1 MLKNLLHRPI
11 AVTMILIAIVAIGV
25 LSLTY
30 IPVSLM
36 PQIDIPKITVQCVKN
51 GASVTEVEQ
60 QMINP
65 LRQQLSQVAGLKDIE
80 SQSKIDAGS
89 ITMTFEPGADMDI
102 LFIEVNEKIDRA
114 MNNMPKDM
122 ERPKVI
128 KASAMDI
135 PAFYV
140 DVYKNGGQDKGANG
154 SNVQKFK
161 GSKSSKIQ
169 EYKGVGEREN
179 NGSRENNMELAQLSK
194 LVKNVISKRIEQLPQ
209 VAMVD
214 ISGTVGSEIQC
225 IPDMDKLESMG
236 MRVTDIEGLIK
247 GNNIVLGTLNVVSGI
262 YRFTIHFDSQIL
274 NKEDIENIYFRH
286 QGRLMQLK
294 DICQI
299 IEKPAVR
306 NGVVMHNGDDAIT
319 VAVIKQND
327 AQMEDLQEGMN
338 TLLENMRNDYPD
350 VEFSVTRDQTQ
361 LLSYS
366 INNLEWNL
374 VLAALLACVILFLF
388 NRSWKTPLLIII
400 SIPLSLILTL
410 LSFYLL
416 GISLNIISLSGLI
429 LGVGMIV
436 DNAIVVIDNMN
447 ERMGDE
453 FATKSD
459 GFAWHVVSRVKEVFF
474 PMFSSVLT
482 TCSVFIPLIF
492 LSGTAGA
499 LFYDQAMG
507 VTIALFASLLVA
519 TLVVPVYY
527 YVLFKKRFSVCKE
540 RHSGQ
545 EGKDSRVQRFKVLR
559 DKLFRLFVEKSKMF
573 FSLFTFHFSLNRAYS
588 VAEKWTLRHG
598 RLCIGMFFGALAM
611 IAVVFQFIKKEK
623 MPEVVHDDV
632 LISVDWNA
640 GISVEENSRRMRG
653 ALDAV
658 KEHVKT
664 STAMVGAQEFILSHT
679 KDITSS
685 EAVVYV
691 KGHSE
696 AGIDSV
702 KSEFADYISE
712 HYPEAKVEYEI
723 SGNIFDLIFQTDNPD
738 LELHV
743 SRAEGGRP
751 GVVEA
756 GLYVDSLRRLFP
768 GIDMQ
773 SVPTEPN
780 LQYVA
785 NPDMLAYHNVSYNQL
800 FSRLREMVG
809 KNKVYEISSGSQS
822 VPVMVGTDDKVNADD
837 ILSGFV
843 RNNEGVEVPISYLV
857 DVKKVDNYKRLYA
870 GSEGE
875 YYPVK
880 IDNVSDGDAE
890 RVMKA
895 CEERSSFRTSF
906 HGDYFDSREMIYELA
921 VILLVAVMLLYFIL
935 AAQFES
941 LIQPLIILS
950 EVVLDVSVVMLVLWI
965 LGESLNIMSMIG
977 IVVMCGIIIND
988 SILKV
993 DTINREFR
1001 GESLGMRDG
1010 GRYCNYRLIKAI
1022 MVAGQRR
1029 LTPIIMTSLTTI
1041 LALLP
1046 FLNKGDM
1053 GSALQFPLSLAL
1065 IIGMIVGT
1073 MVSLFFVPLV
1083 YFIIY
1088 KKRR

>member
-11 AVTMILIAIVAIGV
+11 AVTMILIAIVAVGV

-36 PQIDIPKITVQCVKN
+36 PQIDIPKITVQCVKT

-60 QMINP
+60 QMVNP

-80 SQSKIDAGS
+80 SQSKIDAGT

-114 MNNMPKDM
+114 MSNMPKDM

-140 DVYKNGGQDKGANG
+140 DVWTHPNSSSVEGADRESKNVRPEGKAND
-154 SNVQKFK
+154 
-161 GSKSSKIQ
+161 
-169 EYKGVGEREN
+169 
-179 NGSRENNMELAQLSK
+179 MELAQLSK
-194 LVKNVISKRIEQLPQ
+194 LVRNVISKRIEQLPQ

-236 MRVTDIEGLIK
+236 MRVADIEGIIK

-262 YRFTIHFDSQIL
+262 YRYTIHFDSQIL

-294 DICQI
+294 DVCQI
-299 IEKPAVR
+299 VEKPAVR
-306 NGVVMHNGDDAIT
+306 NGIVKHNGDDAVT

-327 AQMEDLQEGMN
+327 AQMEELQNSMN
-338 TLLENMRNDYPD
+338 VLLENMRKDYSN
-350 VEFSVTRDQTQ
+350 VEFTLTRDQTQ
-361 LLSYS
+361 LLGYS

-374 VLAALLACVILFLF
+374 LLAALLACVILFLF

-410 LSFYLL
+410 LSFYIL
-416 GISLNIISLSGLI
+416 GITLNIISLSGLI

-436 DNAIVVIDNMN
+436 DNAIIVIDNMN
-447 ERMGDE
+447 EKTNDDNSSKE
-453 FATKSD
+453 D
-459 GFAWHVVSRVKEVFF
+459 GFALHVVSKVKEVFF
-474 PMFSSVLT
+474 PMLSSVLT
-482 TCSVFIPLIF
+482 TCSVFLPLIF

-519 TLVVPVYY
+519 SLVVPVYY
-527 YVLFKKRFSVCKE
+527 YMLMKPRTHSRSVFKKIGGGLKKCRWVRLPRNIKSLGSSRNKE
-540 RHSGQ
+540 AI
-545 EGKDSRVQRFKVLR
+545 KKNVVL
-559 DKLFRLFVEKSKMF
+559 D
-573 FSLFTFHFSLNRAYS
+573 SLFDVHSLF
-588 VAEKWTLRHG
+588 EKWTLRHG
-598 RLCIGMFFGALAM
+598 RLCIGLFFGALAM
-611 IAVVFQFIKKEK
+611 IAVVFQFVKKEK

-632 LISVDWNA
+632 LISVDWNS
-640 GISVEENSRRMRG
+640 GISVEENNRRVQEV
-653 ALDAV
+653 LKEV
-658 KEHVKT
+658 KGHVET
-664 STAMVGAQEFILSHT
+664 STSMIGSQEFILSHT

-685 EAVVYV
+685 EAVIYV

-696 AGIDSV
+696 EGVDSL
-702 KSEFADYISE
+702 KKEFSDYVYS
-712 HYPEAKVEYEI
+712 HYPEAKVDYEI

-738 LELHV
+738 LEIHV
-743 SRAEGGRP
+743 TRDEGGRP
-751 GVVEA
+751 GVAEA
-756 GLYVDSLRRLFP
+756 GAYVDSLKRLFRD
-768 GIDMQ
+768 IDMQ

-785 NPDMLAYHNVSYNQL
+785 NPDMLAYHNVSYGQL
-800 FSRLREMVG
+800 YSRLKEMVG
-809 KNKVYEISSGSQS
+809 KNKIYEISSGSQS
-822 VPVMVGTDDKVNADD
+822 IPVVVGTDEKVNADE

-843 RNNEGVEVPISYLV
+843 RNNDGVEVPISYLV
-857 DVKKVDNYKRLYA
+857 NVNKVDNYKRLYA
-870 GSEGE
+870 GAEGE
-875 YYPVK
+875 YYPIK
-880 IDNVSDGDAE
+880 IDDVSDRDAE
-890 RVMKA
+890 KIMEK
-895 CEERSSFRTSF
+895 CEKRGSLRTSF
-906 HGDYFDSREMIYELA
+906 HGGYFDSREMIYELT
-921 VILLVAVMLLYFIL
+921 VVLLVAVMLLYFIL

-941 LIQPLIILS
+941 LVQPLIILS
-950 EVVLDVSVVMLVLWI
+950 EVVLDVSVVMLVLWM

-977 IVVMCGIIIND
+977 IVVMSGIIIND

-1001 GESLGMRDG
+1001 DESLEMRDG

-1046 FLNKGDM
+1046 FLHKGDM
-1053 GSALQFPLSLAL
+1053 GSAIQFPLSLAL
-1065 IIGMIVGT
+1065 IIGMVVGT
-1073 MVSLFFVPLV
+1073 LVSLFFVPLV

-1088 KKRR
+1088 KRRV